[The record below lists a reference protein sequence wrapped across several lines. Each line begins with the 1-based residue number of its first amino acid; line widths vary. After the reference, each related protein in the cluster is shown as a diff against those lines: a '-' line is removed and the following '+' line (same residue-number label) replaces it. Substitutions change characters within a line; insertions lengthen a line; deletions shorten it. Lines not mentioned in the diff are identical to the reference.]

1 MAISCRT
8 LSVNPR
14 IKGMEIYDI
23 NTIYSKYKEFIDSNC
38 TDLKDEVEMIVRRRG
53 LSSIMNDSKWLKL
66 QTAILSIPKFEPIY
80 GVQLLTDEI
89 EHSPVFEVPTLPIY
103 GDWEL
108 IYENWEYAPPPFFN
122 IEWMAIQPLDKIYKG
137 RLVNPEIIDKSNIL
151 MEILHKYNIPFEK
164 EDEHTFVI
172 YGYK

>member
-1 MAISCRT
+1 M
-8 LSVNPR
+8 
-14 IKGMEIYDI
+14 
-23 NTIYSKYKEFIDSNC
+23 
-38 TDLKDEVEMIVRRRG
+38 
-53 LSSIMNDSKWLKL
+53 
-66 QTAILSIPKFEPIY
+66 
-80 GVQLLTDEI
+80 TDEI

-122 IEWMAIQPLDKIYKG
+122 IEWMAIQPLNKIYRG

-151 MEILHKYNIPFEK
+151 IKILHKYNIPFEK